1 MTNFCFISLVNIT
14 DNTDSTIETLANEIA
29 NATVT
34 CTDDEKKSLETLS
47 EQVETLA
54 ESVSDAL
61 DAIQDLLEEITGTPL
76 DVSSVSTSTAAA
88 SRRRRNLVK
97 FV

>member
-1 MTNFCFISLVNIT
+1 MVNIT

-34 CTDDEKKSLETLS
+34 CTDDEKASLTTLS
-47 EQVETLA
+47 AQVDTLA

-61 DAIQDLLEEITGTPL
+61 YAVQDLLEEITGTTV
-76 DVSSVSTSTAAA
+76 DTSSVSTSTAAS